1 MRDFISQ
8 RARGSN
14 FYDETNRY
22 DPFGFQT
29 LVDRPGIVSE
39 DPITRLIIET
49 SWKSPD
55 CTGVEMKE
63 HWNFGRD
70 TFTRRS
76 TIY

>member
-39 DPITRLIIET
+39 DDNPTNYRDIVEVAWYSCI
-49 SWKSPD
+49 
-55 CTGVEMKE
+55 GVEMNE

-70 TFTRRS
+70 TFT
-76 TIY
+76 